1 MSAKQILDKWKQ
13 RAKNIQDR
21 HYNASATLKNTHYLT
36 GLPLVILAAIVSS
49 NAIGKVLDIPFF
61 LPYSDYITASLSLF
75 ITVLAAVQSFMS
87 FEKRAQLH
95 YSAGVKYGE
104 LKRKIETME
113 ASNPTDDQISV
124 FLSELGRIW
133 NSLTEESE
141 PIPLRIWNKKA
152 KA

>member
-1 MSAKQILDKWKQ
+1 
-13 RAKNIQDR
+13 
-21 HYNASATLKNTHYLT
+21 
-36 GLPLVILAAIVSS
+36 
-49 NAIGKVLDIPFF
+49 
-61 LPYSDYITASLSLF
+61 
-75 ITVLAAVQSFMS
+75 MS